1 MLSIMEVTKKARR
14 ELESITGSKVER
26 VCGCDPAEDGWQ
38 LQMEVVEL
46 CRTPNTQDLLA
57 MYDVQLA
64 PDGAVTGFDRVAHR
78 IRGDGFHEDGA

>member
-1 MLSIMEVTKKARR
+1 MLSIMQATKKARA

-46 CRTPNTQDLLA
+46 SRTPNTQDLLA
-57 MYDVQLA
+57 MYDVQLD
-64 PDGAVTGFDRVAHR
+64 PNGAVTGFDRVAHR
-78 IRGDGFHEDGA
+78 VRGDAFPEDRT